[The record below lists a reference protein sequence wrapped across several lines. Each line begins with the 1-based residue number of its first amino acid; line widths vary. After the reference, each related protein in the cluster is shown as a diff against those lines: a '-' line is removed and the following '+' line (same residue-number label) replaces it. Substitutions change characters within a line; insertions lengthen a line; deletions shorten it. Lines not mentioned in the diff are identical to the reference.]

1 MKKKEIFLNGTLLQ
15 PLKIGDGALVCSGG
29 KVYRTS
35 RVVAV
40 HELTADIIRFE
51 TLNSEYHLSLNP
63 FPYAVIS
70 PLPVSLAACA

>member
-15 PLKIGDGALVCSGG
+15 PLKIGGSALVCSGG

-40 HELTADIIRFE
+40 HELRR
-51 TLNSEYHLSLNP
+51 YHS
-63 FPYAVIS
+63 V
-70 PLPVSLAACA
+70 